1 MGLTSKRQSQ
11 FSSERGKGR
20 EGVVIE
26 EGTDAGTLDPAHG
39 AELGSQDSGDR
50 SSSGGECEVN
60 MGKSNIS
67 KERD

>member
-1 MGLTSKRQSQ
+1 MIHHSG
-11 FSSERGKGR
+11 
-20 EGVVIE
+20 

-39 AELGSQDSGDR
+39 AEISSQDSGDR

-60 MGKSNIS
+60 MGKSNKN